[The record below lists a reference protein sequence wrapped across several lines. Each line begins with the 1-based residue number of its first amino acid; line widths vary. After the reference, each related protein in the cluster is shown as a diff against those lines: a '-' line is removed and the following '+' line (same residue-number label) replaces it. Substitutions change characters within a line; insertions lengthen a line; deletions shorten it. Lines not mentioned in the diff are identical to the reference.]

1 MLMQNLDIISQM
13 FILQSKKEKKKK
25 EKILSEA
32 EIYSS

>member
-13 FILQSKKEKKKK
+13 FILQSKKEKKNK